1 MLFDPIDS
9 EREAPSAKLSA
20 LRIHQDAR
28 AERKRR
34 KAPWFIPLAIL
45 LALAAGAYVLRDK
58 YLGVAPGVEAA
69 LVTRVGGAGESAVL
83 TANGYVTARRQAGVT
98 PKVTGRIKKL
108 HKDLGDVV
116 SSGEVIAELEDADVV
131 AALEEAKAV
140 HWVSQLE
147 AERARRLAEDKVGAQ
162 SEYDLALAK
171 AKETAARVRNLEE
184 QVENTKVRAPFDGRI
199 IVKNGEV
206 GETVSLFGAQT
217 SRKSGPI
224 FVIADFHEFEVEVD
238 VNEANIGKIAAGQ
251 PATISLDA
259 VPDRTY
265 KGRLRQLVPTAD
277 RQKATVQAKVSIL
290 ELDER
295 VLPELSA
302 KVTFLKDESATEP
315 VRVLAPEAGIVLR
328 GGRKVVFLLEG
339 DRVREVP
346 VEVGAG
352 EAGRVVVS
360 SGLSGG
366 ESIVLSPPRDLESG
380 GRVRI
385 KDTP

>member
-9 EREAPSAKLSA
+9 DPVAPSPKLSA

-28 AERKRR
+28 PQRRRR
-34 KAPWFIPLAIL
+34 KAPWLIPLVIL
-45 LALAAGAYVLRDK
+45 LVLAAGAYLLRER
-58 YLGVAPGVEAA
+58 YLGVAPRVQAA
-69 LVTRVGGAGESAVL
+69 LVTRVGGAGERAVL

-108 HKDLGDVV
+108 YRDLGDTV
-116 SSGEVIAELEDADVV
+116 SKGEVIVELEDADVL

-147 AERARRLAEDKVGAQ
+147 AERARKLAEDKVGTQ
-162 SEYDLALAK
+162 SEHDLAVAK
-171 AKETAARVRNLEE
+171 AKETAARVKNLEE
-184 QVENTKVRAPFDGRI
+184 QVENTKVRAPFDGKI

-224 FVIADFHEFEVEVD
+224 FVIADFHEFEVEAD
-238 VNEANIGKIAAGQ
+238 VNEANIGKLSAGQ
-251 PATISLDA
+251 PAAISLDA
-259 VPDRTY
+259 VPERTY
-265 KGRLRQLVPTAD
+265 KGSLRQLVPTAD

-290 ELDER
+290 DLDER
-295 VLPELSA
+295 VLPDLSA
-302 KVTFLKDESATEP
+302 KVTFLKDDSATEP
-315 VRVLAPEAGIVLR
+315 VRVVAPAAGVVER
-328 GGRKVVFLLEG
+328 GGRTVVFLLEG

-360 SGLSGG
+360 SGLTGG
-366 ESIVLSPPRDLESG
+366 ESIVLSPPSDLESG